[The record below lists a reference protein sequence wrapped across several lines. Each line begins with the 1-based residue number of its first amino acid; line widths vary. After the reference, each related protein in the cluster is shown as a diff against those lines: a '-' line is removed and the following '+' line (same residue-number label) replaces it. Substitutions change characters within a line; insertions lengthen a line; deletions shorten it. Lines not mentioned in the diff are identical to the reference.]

1 MLKDEAKLMVYK
13 QNKINFLLPYSGK
26 SKRLQSITL

>member
-26 SKRLQSITL
+26 KLQSITL